1 MLNVNNGENLRSIL
15 KKIAL
20 LVFIR
25 KKKDRFVTAVTFKIN
40 INVTITVG
48 FI

>member
-1 MLNVNNGENLRSIL
+1 MLNVNNGENLRNIL

-25 KKKDRFVTAVTFKIN
+25 KKKT
-40 INVTITVG
+40 G
-48 FI
+48 LLQL

>member
-15 KKIAL
+15 KKNSPFS
-20 LVFIR
+20 VYK

>member
-20 LVFIR
+20 LVFTR

-40 INVTITVG
+40 ITITVG